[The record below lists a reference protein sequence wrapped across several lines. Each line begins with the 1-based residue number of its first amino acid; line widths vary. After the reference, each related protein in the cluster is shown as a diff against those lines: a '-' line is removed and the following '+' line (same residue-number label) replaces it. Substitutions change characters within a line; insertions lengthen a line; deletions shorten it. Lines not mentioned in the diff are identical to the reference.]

1 MEAQELVVDAT
12 DEGFVTVQGFVEEL
26 LERLEI
32 PMKLQIAINISFEE
46 MFINIVHY
54 AYPEG
59 VGKASVRVELLENP
73 RRIVLT
79 LKDSGIP
86 YNPLAKEDP
95 DITASVENR
104 LIGGLGI
111 FMTKKYMDEVNY
123 SHVDGMNVFSMAKY
137 L

>member
-1 MEAQELVVDAT
+1 MEAQDLVVDAT
-12 DEGFVTVQGFVEEL
+12 DEGFETAQGFVEEL

-111 FMTKKYMDEVNY
+111 FMTKKYMDEVKY
-123 SHVDGMNVFSMAKY
+123 SHVDGKNVFSMAKY